1 MRRTHSKDNAAR
13 LFTPVVVLALTFLT
27 SPVRAEYFVTPDT
40 PSLLG
45 GTIWESHEIVRN
57 DAGTFSL
64 ERALPAGTPL
74 DATHQMDSGD
84 WLLSVLEPTELDG
97 LYYDPRDVVQY
108 DGSTFSLFFN
118 GVAAGVPAV
127 ANVDAVFL
135 LGGDAGDLV
144 LSFDIPVSIAGVIYE
159 PADLV
164 RYNGVTFSTYF
175 DASLANP
182 PIPLSTNVIEA
193 DERAGKLYLSLDV
206 PTTLGGTTYL
216 PGQVVT
222 WNGSNFAVRFNGNG
236 WPAGSAMTGLALGDC
251 LDGDGD
257 DFGDPG
263 EPACSG
269 GGATDCD
276 DTASVVNPGASELC
290 DGLDNDC
297 DTKVDEGGLPDDDGD
312 GYAAG
317 CGDCDDT
324 LASVF
329 SAAPQICDGFNNNCL
344 HPSWPALAGTN
355 EVDDDGDT
363 FAECLGDCNDMRAS
377 VYPGAAQLCGD
388 GLNNNCSLP
397 SWPTLVATNE
407 GDDDGDSF
415 TECGGDCDD
424 TSGIVWA
431 APGEARSLL
440 LSIDQRTLNWS
451 APTNPGGVSLLY
463 DTIRSSS
470 TIDFV
475 GPASCVEADDGVDRI
490 ADDPDVPAPA
500 TVFYYLVR
508 VENSCP
514 NGLGPLGFSSS
525 GMAKAG
531 RSCP

>member
-1 MRRTHSKDNAAR
+1 MRSQSKHNAAR
-13 LFTPVVVLALTFLT
+13 LFTPVLALALTLLA
-27 SPVRAEYFVTPDT
+27 SPARAEYFVTPDT

-57 DAGTFSL
+57 DAGTFTL

-74 DATHQMDSGD
+74 DATHRMDSGH
-84 WLLSVLEPTELDG
+84 WLLSVSEPTALDG
-97 LYYDPRDVVQY
+97 FFYDARDVVEY
-108 DGSTFSLFFN
+108 DGSTFSLFFS
-118 GVAAGVPAV
+118 GAAAGVPAV
-127 ANVDAVFL
+127 ANVDALFL

-144 LSFDIPVSIAGVIYE
+144 LSFDIPVSIAGVTYE

-164 RYNGVTFSTYF
+164 RFDGAAFSVFF
-175 DASLANP
+175 DASLASP

-222 WNGSNFAVRFNGNG
+222 WSGTNFAVRFTGNG

-269 GGATDCD
+269 GGSTDCD
-276 DTASVVNPGASELC
+276 DTASVINPGAPELC

-297 DTKVDEGGLPDDDGD
+297 DTQVDEGGLPDDDGD
-312 GYAAG
+312 GYASG
-317 CGDCDDT
+317 CGDCDDS

-329 SAAPQICDGFNNNCL
+329 SAAPQICDGFNNDCL
-344 HPSWPALAGTN
+344 HPSWPALA
-355 EVDDDGDT
+355 
-363 FAECLGDCNDMRAS
+363 
-377 VYPGAAQLCGD
+377 
-388 GLNNNCSLP
+388 
-397 SWPTLVATNE
+397 ATNE

-424 TSGIVWA
+424 ASGAVWA

-440 LSIDQRTLNWS
+440 LLIDQSTLNWS
-451 APTNPGGVSLLY
+451 APTNPGGISLQY

-470 TIDFV
+470 SIDFV
-475 GPASCVEADDGVDRI
+475 GPALCVEADDGVDRV
-490 ADDPDVPAPA
+490 ADDPGVPALD

-508 VENSCP
+508 AENSCP
-514 NGLGPLGFSSS
+514 SGLGPLGFSSS
-525 GMAKAG
+525 GAVKAG

>member
-1 MRRTHSKDNAAR
+1 MRSRRGRTIIATAA
-13 LFTPVVVLALTFLT
+13 VLLSLMA
-27 SPVRAEYFVTPDT
+27 SAPKSMAEYFLTPESPT
-40 PSLLG
+40 PLG
-45 GTIWESHEIVRN
+45 GTIWEPHEIVRN
-57 DAGTFSL
+57 DAGTFTL

-74 DATHQMDSGD
+74 DATHRMDSGN
-84 WLLSVLEPTELDG
+84 WLLSVSEPAALGG
-97 LYYDPRDVVQY
+97 LFYDPRDVVQY
-108 DGSTFSLFFN
+108 DGSTFSLFLS
-118 GVAAGVPAV
+118 GAAAGVPAV

-144 LSFDIPVSIAGVIYE
+144 LSFDVPISIAGVTYQ

-164 RYNGVTFSTYF
+164 RFNGAAFSVFF
-175 DASLANP
+175 DASLASP

-193 DERAGKLYLSLDV
+193 DERGGKLYLSLDV

-222 WNGSNFAVRFNGNG
+222 WSGSSFGLRFAGDG

-257 DFGDPG
+257 RFGDPG

-269 GGATDCD
+269 GDSTDCD
-276 DTASVVNPGASELC
+276 DASSVAYPGAPELC
-290 DGLDNDC
+290 DEVDSDC
-297 DTKVDEGGLPDDDGD
+297 DTLVDEGGEPDTDGD

-317 CGDCDDT
+317 CGDCDDS

-329 SAAPQICDGFNNNCL
+329 SAAPQICDGFNNDCL

-355 EVDDDGDT
+355 EADNDGDT
-363 FAECLGDCNDMRAS
+363 YIECLGDCDDALAS
-377 VYPGAAQLCGD
+377 VYPTAAQLCGD
-388 GLNNNCSLP
+388 GLNNNCADP
-397 SWPTLVATNE
+397 SWPSLSATNE
-407 GDDDGDSF
+407 ADDDGDSF
-415 TECGGDCDD
+415 TECGGDCNDA
-424 TSGIVWA
+424 SGAVWA

-440 LSIDQRTLNWS
+440 LASDRRTLNWS
-451 APTNPGGVSLLY
+451 TPAAPGGVSLRY

-470 TIDFV
+470 STDFV
-475 GPASCVEADDGVDRI
+475 GTASCVESDDGVDRA
-490 ADDPDVPAPA
+490 ADDPGIPAPG

-508 VENSCP
+508 AENSCP
-514 NGLGPLGFSSS
+514 NGIGPLGFSSS
-525 GMAKAG
+525 GTAKPG